1 MLACSSPSV
10 CSLYLFLTQEEEP
23 LAVFTYCMFPLPR
36 KPAEPLL
43 CKHSQTHTH
52 THSPNR
58 KAIPVWRES
67 AGNCQVRQPL
77 LLLLWSGQTQVLF
90 FQVALIM
97 ERGDVKVQL
106 KFKLLRVLI
115 VLNWMTAWS
124 HVSERQQ
131 VSFQTVTTDLT
142 TNVTRE
148 WGDWETQLENRC
160 YCLHIGLFKIV
171 FLAFFYRHVL
181 CLKNTS
187 NTDMC
192 LNQ

>member
-52 THSPNR
+52 TLTKQESYTCVAWVSR
-58 KAIPVWRES
+58 ELSGKA
-67 AGNCQVRQPL
+67 ATTFAPL
-77 LLLLWSGQTQVLF
+77 IRTNTGFF

-97 ERGDVKVQL
+97 ERGDVKIQL